1 MALIAG
7 GVAVSAFA
15 KDNADNRPNIVLML
29 ADDWGFPHARSYG
42 ATGVDSRALDRIAA
56 EGMLFTRAY
65 SAAPH
70 SSPSRASIL
79 TGQHPHRLKDGCNLN
94 CYFPAD
100 LTVYPDVLEE
110 GI

>member
-42 ATGVDSRALDRIAA
+42 ATGVDS
-56 EGMLFTRAY
+56 
-65 SAAPH
+65 
-70 SSPSRASIL
+70 
-79 TGQHPHRLKDGCNLN
+79 
-94 CYFPAD
+94 
-100 LTVYPDVLEE
+100 
-110 GI
+110 